1 MSRNQVEV
9 VSEVRVFLD
18 QRLCHG
24 CGCCV
29 ETAAHTFALGV
40 FSGLGYVRAAARIVS
55 GERVKDVVDAVN
67 GCPCD
72 AIAAFEVRADG
83 SVGAAEGVM

>member
-1 MSRNQVEV
+1 MKV

-18 QRLCHG
+18 QQLCHG
-24 CGCCV
+24 CGCCA
-29 ETAAHTFALGV
+29 EIAPDTFARSE
-40 FSGLGYVRAAARIVS
+40 FSGLSYVRASGHIVS
-55 GERVKDVVDAVN
+55 EKNLKKVVDAVN

-83 SVGAAEGVM
+83 SVGAAAGVM